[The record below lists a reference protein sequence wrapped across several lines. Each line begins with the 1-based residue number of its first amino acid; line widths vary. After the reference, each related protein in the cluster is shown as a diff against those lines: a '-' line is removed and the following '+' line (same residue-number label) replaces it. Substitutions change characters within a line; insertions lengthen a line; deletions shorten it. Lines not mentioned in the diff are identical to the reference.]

1 MNHHARASARSGQGG
16 QGSYPIIDLAFRAGR
31 VAGRLL
37 TVGLVLALA
46 LVMLNPTLSRT
57 ASAAPACPNG
67 RTMNIVAFEDDDLLF
82 LNTDILH
89 DIEGGVCV
97 RTVFVSA
104 GDAGR
109 TQSYWHGREAGSKAA
124 YAEMAGVSD
133 AWTSADAGI
142 ADHPMPVLTL
152 TNDPTVSLVFMRLPD
167 GGGDGSGFT
176 STGNE
181 SLQKLWQ
188 GDISQIDA
196 VDGSSSYT
204 KQQLIDTLAALMT
217 SFGPDTVRTQ
227 DFLGS
232 YGDGDHS
239 DHHST
244 AYFVKA
250 ASPHDAG
257 PHQLVGYLDNTITHQ
272 PPNLS
277 QANQTAKQNAFFAYA
292 PHDHDVCQGLSAC
305 QAHQPQVYSWFSREY
320 SYPPPKPAIT
330 SHPASLTN
338 SKTATFAFSDTES
351 RVSFTCALD
360 AGSFSA
366 CTSPKHLSGLSAGT
380 HTFHVR
386 AVDGATSTFSQR
398 AWKWKVDLTPPQ
410 TTITSGP
417 TGTVKTHKAT
427 FRFHSSEQGSKFLC
441 SLDGAKFKACSSP
454 KTVTVAKGSHTLR
467 AKAVDRAGNADRTPA
482 VRKWKVV

>member
-1 MNHHARASARSGQGG
+1 MPARISV
-16 QGSYPIIDLAFRAGR
+16 ILA
-31 VAGRLL
+31 
-37 TVGLVLALA
+37 T
-46 LVMLNPTLSRT
+46 
-57 ASAAPACPNG
+57 CPNG
-67 RTMNIVAFEDDDLLF
+67 RTMNVVAHQDDDILF
-82 LNTDILH
+82 MNTDILH
-89 DIEGGVCV
+89 DIQDGVCD
-97 RTVFVSA
+97 RTVFVTA
-104 GDAGR
+104 GDDGR
-109 TQSYWHGREAGSKAA
+109 AQSYWEERELGPKAA

-133 AWTSADAGI
+133 AWTQADAGI

-152 TNDPTVSLVFMRLPD
+152 SGQPTVSLVFMRLPD

-257 PHQLVGYLDNTITHQ
+257 PHQLVGYLDYQISQHPQ
-272 PPNLS
+272 NLS
-277 QANQTAKQNAFFAYA
+277 QADQTAKQNAFFAYA
-292 PHDHDVCQGLSAC
+292 PHDNQICQSLSAC

-366 CTSPKHLSGLSAGT
+366 CTSPMDYSGLADGS
-380 HTFHVR
+380 HTFQVQ
-386 AVDGATSTFSQR
+386 AVDDATSTSSENDFT
-398 AWKWKVDLTPPQ
+398 WIVDTTPPD
-410 TTITSGP
+410 TTITSAPVNP
-417 TGTVKTHKAT
+417 TNLTGAS
-427 FRFHSSEQGSKFLC
+427 FAFSSECCATRSMIALATALVIMNLPASAVGFTLM
-441 SLDGAKFKACSSP
+441 SP
-454 KTVTVAKGSHTLR
+454 
-467 AKAVDRAGNADRTPA
+467 P
-482 VRKWKVV
+482 